1 MDVRQ
6 LRYFLAIAKE
16 SQITRAAKSL
26 NMEQP
31 PLSRQLKL
39 MEQELQVTLFEREGR
54 RLRLTPAG
62 ERLRQRAESII
73 LQLNETVKEVKEIE
87 EGVQGT
93 LSIGSAV
100 SCVSLLPS
108 KIDLFRQRYPQVTF
122 TITEGD
128 HIILGEQLE
137 RRNIEMIV
145 ARLPFEAASKTMPYS
160 VLPLPSDP
168 FVAVLPS
175 SWSSEPAQQMI
186 RMCELADFPFLAL
199 KTDQTTGM
207 NQKVVNECRLH
218 GIEPQIICECSSVA
232 MILALVASGIGVT
245 VMPKSVME
253 SFLLPNIKTL
263 NITDVKL
270 QSEVGILWLKDRFLS
285 KNARHFIEVFSE

>member
-6 LRYFLAIAKE
+6 LRYFLAIARE
-16 SQITRAAKSL
+16 NQITRAAKSL

-73 LQLNETVKEVKEIE
+73 LQLDETIKEVKEIE
-87 EGVQGT
+87 EGLQGT
-93 LSIGSAV
+93 LSIGSVV
-100 SCVSLLPS
+100 SCVSLLPP
-108 KIDLFRQRYPQVTF
+108 KIDLFRQRYPEVTF
-122 TITEGD
+122 KITEGD
-128 HIILGEQLE
+128 HFILGEQLE

-145 ARLPFEAASKTMPYS
+145 ARLPFEANRKTMPYS

-175 SWSSEPAQQMI
+175 SWSSEPGRQMI
-186 RMCELADFPFLAL
+186 RMSELADFPFLTL

-207 NQKVVNECRLH
+207 HQKVVNECRLH
-218 GIEPQIICECSSVA
+218 GFEPNIICECSSVA
-232 MILALVASGIGVT
+232 VILALVASGIGAT

-253 SFLLPNIKTL
+253 SFPLSNIQML
-263 NITDVKL
+263 GIADVEL

-285 KNARHFIEVFSE
+285 KNARHFIEIFSE